1 MEASICDFF
10 VNLISSLHFNR
21 VESILEGGVS
31 VNNRSF
37 WMRSIQY
44 GAPESI
50 DLVEPRKF
58 EMNTAVLSAL
68 EGVFYELGLAEDS
81 LRGYLPPTVE
91 ALLLAIFYYNV
102 VNRSD
107 EDQWIKKVAN
117 FVDQHVKPIMVEQ
130 RRRGL
135 EDQDIYFA
143 IMDDRKKCFEEWE
156 IFQFSNSNSTQSDN
170 LNKKRKKLPA
180 FISEDIIEIVP
191 PSKKPCTSS

>member
-1 MEASICDFF
+1 
-10 VNLISSLHFNR
+10 
-21 VESILEGGVS
+21 
-31 VNNRSF
+31 
-37 WMRSIQY
+37 MRSIQY
-44 GAPESI
+44 GAPEST

-68 EGVFYELGLAEDS
+68 EGVGYELGLAEDS

-117 FVDQHVKPIMVEQ
+117 FVDHNVKRIMVEQ
-130 RRRGL
+130 RRQGL

-143 IMDDRKKCFEEWE
+143 IMDDRKKCFEDWE
-156 IFQFSNSNSTQSDN
+156 IFQFSNSNSTQSEN
-170 LNKKRKKLPA
+170 LKKT
-180 FISEDIIEIVP
+180 EEIA
-191 PSKKPCTSS
+191 CIYQRGHF